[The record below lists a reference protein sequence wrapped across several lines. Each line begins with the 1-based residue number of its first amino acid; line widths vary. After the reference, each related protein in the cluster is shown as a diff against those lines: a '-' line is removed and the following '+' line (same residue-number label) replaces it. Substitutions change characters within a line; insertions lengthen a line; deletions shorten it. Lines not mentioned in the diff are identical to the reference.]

1 MDYKNY
7 RSGGLKL
14 CDYLTLDLSDTS
26 GISDGVYEWII
37 PTGSYYSDRR
47 SQVCTVESGGTF
59 KSTSQGSGGDE
70 VILISYENGGFNHYT
85 TGNGRPVIG
94 VWSDLDQRVSN
105 GVELLVD
112 ARPQLIKLKL
122 KRAGGANVAGTLS
135 GVISLKF
142 KYYNSIQSQEQLH
155 SEYTP
160 IISL

>member
-14 CDYLTLDLSDTS
+14 CDYVTLDLSETS
-26 GISDGVYEWII
+26 GYSGGVFEWII

-47 SQVCTVESGGTF
+47 SQVCTVEAIGGTF
-59 KSTSQGSGGDE
+59 KSSSPGTGNDE

-94 VWSDLDQRVSN
+94 VWSDLDQRVNST
-105 GVELLVD
+105 GELLVD

-122 KRAGGANVAGTLS
+122 KRAGGTATGTLL
-135 GVISLKF
+135 GAITLKF